1 MGKIKKGILGGFSG
15 RVGNVIGGSW
25 KGIDYMR
32 SEATSISD
40 PKTAKQLEQRSKF
53 RVAVEFA
60 KNCVPL
66 INVGLKQYATK
77 RSEFNYLVSKICKDY
92 WNDAGNEINYSL
104 VQLSAG
110 ELLVPN
116 LEEWV
121 FETEGEQQ
129 IQCLQLNFV
138 EDFPPERANDICFAL
153 CYDVNSASF
162 FGSYYGSQPL
172 RSDAYVELVVPHYD
186 PPYEYYVYSFY
197 QDPLTGE
204 CSDTLVTH
212 IVVS

>member
-60 KNCVPL
+60 KQVVPL
-66 INVGLKQYATK
+66 INIGLKQYATK
-77 RSEFNYLVSKICKDY
+77 RSEFNYLVSKICKD
-92 WNDAGNEINYSL
+92 WWDEANDDINYSL

-110 ELLVPN
+110 ELNVPTIIDSN
-116 LEEWV
+116 VQQSDSKYILSCEV
-121 FETEGEQQ
+121 TCDCPDPSNTLILGCLYNSDRNTYALLMPSDNQIVSNYDIYVPCPTFEDGDIYYLYLFAYELSTGVCSPCAYQTGT
-129 IQCLQLNFV
+129 LQ
-138 EDFPPERANDICFAL
+138 
-153 CYDVNSASF
+153 
-162 FGSYYGSQPL
+162 
-172 RSDAYVELVVPHYD
+172 
-186 PPYEYYVYSFY
+186 
-197 QDPLTGE
+197 
-204 CSDTLVTH
+204 
-212 IVVS
+212 VS

>member
-77 RSEFNYLVSKICKDY
+77 RSEFNYLVSKICKD
-92 WNDAGNEINYSL
+92 WWDEETQSIPYSL
-104 VQLSAG
+104 VQLSATDPTAEVSKPIIGSATRNNDVVRVDYTDEYGGG
-110 ELLVPN
+110 EDAILCGLLYLPDFNYYSLLLPSQMWVVSESYCEFSVP
-116 LEEWV
+116 
-121 FETEGEQQ
+121 TYPGTT
-129 IQCLQLNFV
+129 
-138 EDFPPERANDICFAL
+138 PMY
-153 CYDVNSASF
+153 CYLF
-162 FGSYYGSQPL
+162 I
-172 RSDAYVELVVPHYD
+172 YD
-186 PPYEYYVYSFY
+186 TAINV
-197 QDPLTGE
+197 
-204 CSDTLVTH
+204 CSDTAYSFLRV
-212 IVVS
+212 

>member
-60 KNCVPL
+60 KQVVPI
-66 INVGLKQYATK
+66 INIGLKQYATK
-77 RSEFNYLVSKICKDY
+77 RSEYNYLVSRICKD
-92 WNDAGNEINYSL
+92 WWDDANDDINYPL

-110 ELLVPN
+110 ELPTETISNVLFDVGLSN
-116 LEEWV
+116 INATVQWV
-121 FETEGEQQ
+121 MS
-129 IQCLQLNFV
+129 N
-138 EDFPPERANDICFAL
+138 PE
-153 CYDVNSASF
+153 
-162 FGSYYGSQPL
+162 FGSNYSAVCFFDLDDGKCYFHYNEEDLTRDNEASNVTLPL
-172 RSDAYVELVVPHYD
+172 TVSRNNYCIYLFFYD
-186 PPYEYYVYSFY
+186 PQTMQCSATSFY
-197 QDPLTGE
+197 KP
-204 CSDTLVTH
+204 
-212 IVVS
+212 

>member
-60 KNCVPL
+60 KQVVPL
-66 INVGLKQYATK
+66 INIGLKQYATK
-77 RSEFNYLVSKICKDY
+77 RSEFNYLVSKICKD
-92 WNDAGNEINYSL
+92 WWDDANDNINYPL

-110 ELLVPN
+110 EL
-116 LEEWV
+116 
-121 FETEGEQQ
+121 
-129 IQCLQLNFV
+129 
-138 EDFPPERANDICFAL
+138 PPETITSVAFTTSPSEIVVRVNWVMQNPAFEFDYSAVCFCDLESGICYFQYNKDDL
-153 CYDVNSASF
+153 TRDNLYSNVRLPLGTSTTNYCVYLF
-162 FGSYYGSQPL
+162 F
-172 RSDAYVELVVPHYD
+172 YD
-186 PPYEYYVYSFY
+186 PQTMQCSATTFY
-197 QDPLTGE
+197 KP
-204 CSDTLVTH
+204 
-212 IVVS
+212 